1 MPFIVGCKK
10 GKHPDYQVWGAQ
22 SNCMKKMC
30 KMKKGSSFKEWYAED
45 ENLILEGLFDSLA
58 DQLSNVEQLKDQPN
72 TVTLLKEIIRLYLK
86 KYSVRP
92 SLFTKGHLT
101 RTEKETPEEDSKKLN
116 SLLGKIPWDMKPA
129 VDKLLRTGNI
139 EEFKKDLQN
148 KPTGSSF

>member
-58 DQLSNVEQLKDQPN
+58 DQL
-72 TVTLLKEIIRLYLK
+72 K

-92 SLFTKGHLT
+92 SLFTKGHVT

-116 SLLGKIPWDMKPA
+116 ILLGKIPWDMKPA